1 MQLRI
6 VPISVVLASLAFARL
21 EGVRYLRWT
30 EIQPLL
36 AGLTASAEKP
46 PDVTDSKQWDGW
58 IRQHDAEIRSGIDRC
73 IEDSISMLIMF
84 GTSFTTQPRLANP
97 AAAVTA
103 AGDLTPAARIRMD
116 AFISGLDHIDDE
128 RFRSVLQFLR
138 RRQIAQ
144 DELRAFLIGNL
155 RRAALERGRTQQMHS
170 ASAGAS
176 LIEQALRGLMTTGQA
191 PARIRRIGVIGPG
204 LDPEYDPDT
213 YNLFAG
219 LEAALASGL
228 TKSGRVEVVVFDIN
242 PWVLSHVRTVA
253 AKAGGRNGAH
263 IGAEDL
269 DIATQT
275 VDAAPGQG
283 FDLVVAATA
292 GYSRIELTLAM
303 ANVAQMM
310 ASGGIFIANGASS
323 VTIPAELETLTGATG
338 EGIAAYRR
346 R

>member
-1 MQLRI
+1 MRLRI
-6 VPISVVLASLAFARL
+6 ALISVVLASLVFARL
-21 EGVRYLRWT
+21 DGVRYLHWT

-36 AGLTASAEKP
+36 AGLTPSAEKP
-46 PDVTDSKQWDGW
+46 PDVSDSRQWDAW
-58 IRQHDAEIRSGIDRC
+58 IRQHDAEIRGGIDRC
-73 IEDSISMLIMF
+73 LEDSISMLIIF

-103 AGDLTPAARIRMD
+103 AGDLTPATRIRMD
-116 AFISGLDHIDDE
+116 AFISGLDQIDDE

-144 DELRAFLIGNL
+144 DELRPFLVGNL

-170 ASAGAS
+170 ASPGAS
-176 LIEQALRGLMTTGQA
+176 LIEKVLRSLMSASQA

-213 YNLFAG
+213 YNLLAG

-228 TKSGRVEVVVFDIN
+228 TKPGSVDVVVFDIN
-242 PWVLSHVRTVA
+242 PSVLSHVRAVA
-253 AKAGGRNGAH
+253 AKAGGRNGAR
-263 IGAEDL
+263 IRAEDL
-269 DIATQT
+269 DVATQT
-275 VDAAPGQG
+275 IDTAPGQG

-292 GYSRIELTLAM
+292 GYSRVELTLAM
-303 ANVAQMM
+303 ASVAQMM
-310 ASGGIFIANGASS
+310 ASGGVLIANGASS
-323 VTIPAELETLTGATG
+323 VSIPPELEMLSGTTG
-338 EGIAAYRR
+338 EGIVSYRR